1 MRSAGSLKCLNPGRT
16 RGQTLVETALVMP
29 LLVMFLVGI
38 VAFGI
43 GVFYQQQLNNAVRE
57 AARHAA
63 IHSATHPFCST
74 ASWLPPAAAVVD
86 YEACDRPDNGWP
98 EMRDAARN
106 ASFGLDRSGIH
117 VSACWSGFWRM
128 SGGVKVSAAY
138 DERAPTPA
146 APDTQFFECHIGGID
161 PEAATSSLPCPAPPT
176 TPSDDEASNMPG
188 NHVTVYACYVWTPPL
203 AGFLMLPE
211 TVTMRAVATE
221 IIHQQR

>member
-1 MRSAGSLKCLNPGRT
+1 MRWPGPLGQSDHRSR

-74 ASWLPPAAAVVD
+74 ASWLPPATAVAD

-98 EMRDAARN
+98 EMRDSARN
-106 ASFGLDRSGIH
+106 ASFGLDRNAVRI
-117 VSACWSGFWRM
+117 SACWSGFWRM
-128 SGGVKVSAAY
+128 SGGAKVAAAY
-138 DERAPTPA
+138 DERAPTA
-146 APDTQFFECHIGGID
+146 ATPDTEFFECHIGGID
-161 PEAATSSLPCPAPPT
+161 PEAATSSLPCPPPVT

-188 NHVTVYACYVWTPPL
+188 NHVTVYGCYVWTPPL
-203 AGFLMLPE
+203 AGFVVQPDSI
-211 TVTMRAVATE
+211 TIRTVATE